1 MMALG
6 DEMRQILSVAVQLA
20 GLQAGDFE
28 ALRAV
33 AEQAQAWAEA
43 LEADIRG
50 LLQSHNATQEYADTY
65 LGGRIAEW
73 FRSLFEVRN
82 EREFLHRQMQIAAE
96 HVRADV
102 PNEVVLALAPRW
114 VEKVMTLAE
123 EAWGA
128 EKARELGLVLMRIL
142 NLTAIVMVATHDMLM
157 RRTILKETGFSEAL
171 LKRLQTRALQEIV
184 EEMTEEQENE
194 KEHA

>member
-6 DEMRQILSVAVQLA
+6 EEMRQILSVAQQLS

-33 AEQAQAWAEA
+33 AEQAQAWAEE
-43 LEADIRG
+43 LEAEIQH
-50 LLQSHNATQEYADTY
+50 LLESHEATKGYVRTY

-73 FRSLFEVRN
+73 FRSLFEVRD
-82 EREFLHRQMQIAAE
+82 EQEFLYRQMQIAVE

-114 VEKVMTLAE
+114 VAWIMARAE
-123 EAWGA
+123 EAMGY
-128 EKARELGLVLMRIL
+128 EKARELGLILLRIL
-142 NLTAIVMVATHDMLM
+142 NLTATVMVATHDMLI
-157 RRTILKETGFSEAL
+157 RRTIQRETGFSEAL
-171 LKRLQTRALQEIV
+171 LKRLQTQALQEIAD
-184 EEMTEEQENE
+184 EMTAEQ
-194 KEHA
+194 KHAQAEA